1 MKKEKIMEPT
11 IYALTL
17 SVETFIKR
25 EESKPSQ
32 FQNKSE
38 VMLAKR
44 FLDRIK
50 LPPFSGATSIGD
62 LKNLFER
69 EVEILSDQQIGEQL
83 SFFPTPST
91 NKSIARIDRNIENNI
106 RMYQTFMDI
115 CDYKSCVSARFYIID
130 KHVTIDSTK
139 VIEVWLVDSMDLI
152 PPERYGRG
160 SSVNSLEY
168 RAARGF
174 AKDKLKLYYPN
185 GVNPI
190 AHFPQFPRK

>member
-1 MKKEKIMEPT
+1 MEPT

-115 CDYKSCVSARFYIID
+115 CDYKSCVSARFFNI
-130 KHVTIDSTK
+130 
-139 VIEVWLVDSMDLI
+139 
-152 PPERYGRG
+152 
-160 SSVNSLEY
+160 
-168 RAARGF
+168 GF
-174 AKDKLKLYYPN
+174 DRS
-185 GVNPI
+185 I
-190 AHFPQFPRK
+190 S